1 MHSVFPQKS
10 PSLRFLCSQLSGVEV
25 INSLIL
31 AATWEFRV
39 LTRPYNLKQNSGDLK
54 TTQGDTGHAE
64 IDVITRVCA
73 HILDEDLKING

>member
-1 MHSVFPQKS
+1 M
-10 PSLRFLCSQLSGVEV
+10 
-25 INSLIL
+25 
-31 AATWEFRV
+31 